1 MTAFTTWF
9 GFLTLAQGAEAPGLP
24 MLPMIVMFLVFFYLV
39 VIRPQRKE
47 SSEKQSMLDALKKG
61 DTVLTS
67 SGMYGTVVSLKGD
80 EVLLRID
87 EQNKVKARF
96 VKAAIARVVEA
107 SEGAP
112 TNDAESVAVVDEANK
127 S

>member
-9 GFLTLAQGAEAPGLP
+9 GLLTLAETPAPEFPWMMVLP
-24 MLPMIVMFLVFFYLV
+24 MFLVFFFLV
-39 VIRPQRKE
+39 VIRPQKKE
-47 SSEKQSMLDALKKG
+47 ANEKQQMLDALKKG
-61 DTVLTS
+61 DVVLTS

-107 SEGAP
+107 SESGPTSDAP
-112 TNDAESVAVVDEANK
+112 SAAVVDEANK